1 MIRSSMKNLAL
12 HILAMV
18 VLTVVGVIGLNAS
31 MKFFTN
37 HDQKLGVPNI
47 SGMNLE
53 EAIQVLKKNDMG
65 YIIVDSMFDA
75 NLKPH
80 EIIDQSPKEGSFV
93 KENRKIYVTIN
104 SLHAPSVKLPK
115 LVDMSKRQALL
126 VLESAGFKLGRE
138 IYQPDI
144 AKDAVLSIRVNGKP
158 ASENMEFPKGTAIDL
173 VLGDGLGML
182 DVEIPDLIGLTV
194 MEAVAVL
201 EAVQLSVGQV
211 KADDG
216 VMDQMNAYVYFQ
228 QPEYGSA
235 VKMSPGD
242 PVNLFVTK
250 VIPENL
256 MK

>member
-1 MIRSSMKNLAL
+1 MKKIGLN
-12 HILAMV
+12 ILAMV
-18 VLTVVGVIGLNAS
+18 VVSIIAVVALNAS

-37 HDQKLGVPNI
+37 HDQKIAVPNI
-47 SGMNLE
+47 SGMLLDDAIKELE
-53 EAIQVLKKNDMG
+53 RNNMG
-65 YIIVDSMFDA
+65 YIIVDSLFDA

-80 EIIDQSPKEGSFV
+80 EVIDQSPKIGSFV
-93 KENRKIYVTIN
+93 KQNRKIYLTIN
-104 SLHAPSVKLPK
+104 SFQAPSVKLPK

-138 IYQPDI
+138 VYQPDI
-144 AKDAVLSIRVNGKP
+144 AKDAVLSVRVNGKP
-158 ASENMEFPKGTAIDL
+158 ATENMEFPKGTAIDL
-173 VLGDGLGML
+173 ILGDGLGML

-194 MEAVAVL
+194 MEATAVL
-201 EAVQLSVGQV
+201 EAVQLSVGQI

-216 VMDQMNAYVYFQ
+216 VVDQMNAYVYFQ